1 MRIKAHIIGL
11 SAIDCEDAM
20 PSINRLDPYTALA
33 DVYQAA
39 GFAAY
44 SLGVGPR
51 LLEMAFEMDWTGRS
65 LLDLACGTGDLACW
79 FTEHG
84 FRVIG
89 IDASPAML
97 RHGSA
102 HASQTGLAVEFLTAD
117 MRTFKPNNPVEM
129 VTCLGGSLNA
139 VPTLRDL
146 ENVFRQAA
154 LATLPGKLFIFDLRT
169 IQGLATAGQTDRIV
183 FDNGEDILIVTRSLF
198 NYETLLLAV
207 QYIIQRYTESAGWQ
221 RADETHALRGY
232 PIQAVATLLGKT
244 GFKLLRILTPDMQ
257 PAEDR
262 QDAEMLLFI
271 ARREA

>member
-1 MRIKAHIIGL
+1 
-11 SAIDCEDAM
+11 M
-20 PSINRLDPYTALA
+20 PSINRLEPYTALA

-44 SLGVGPR
+44 SLSVGPR

-79 FTEHG
+79 FAEHG

-89 IDASPAML
+89 IDTSPAML

-102 HASQTGLAVEFLTAD
+102 HANQAGLAVEFLTAD
-117 MRTFKPNNPVEM
+117 MRTFKPNNQVEL

-146 ENVFRQAA
+146 ESVFRQAA
-154 LATLPGKLFIFDLRT
+154 LATLPGKLFILDLRT
-169 IQGLATAGQTDRIV
+169 IQGLASAGQSDRIV
-183 FDNGEDILIVTRSLF
+183 YDNGEDILIVTRSTF
-198 NYETLLLAV
+198 NYESLLLTV
-207 QYIIQRYTESAGWQ
+207 QYIVQRYVANTGWQ

-232 PIQAVATLLGKT
+232 PVQAVTSLLGKT
-244 GFKLLRILTPDMQ
+244 GFKLLRTLTPDLQ

-262 QDAEMLLFI
+262 RDAEMLLFV
-271 ARREA
+271 AAREA